1 MPLELDIQIG
11 TGKDM
16 LEQQQENM
24 TVFVINRF
32 ESKSKFHFPCFM

>member
-1 MPLELDIQIG
+1 MPLELDILIG

-24 TVFVINRF
+24 TVFVMNRL
-32 ESKSKFHFPCFM
+32 